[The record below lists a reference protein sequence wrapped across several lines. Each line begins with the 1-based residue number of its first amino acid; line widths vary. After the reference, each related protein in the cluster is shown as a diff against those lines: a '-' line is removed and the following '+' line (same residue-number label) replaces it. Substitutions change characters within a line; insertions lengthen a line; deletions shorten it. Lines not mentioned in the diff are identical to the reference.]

1 MSEIPRF
8 GQRSTSPRQEM
19 CPKHP
24 GRPAVAFCKRCNR
37 PTCQDCT
44 IPTEVGSV
52 CVDCAGPGA
61 KQRLRRVSLAGTQFA
76 GAPVTLALVIINVV
90 MFVVQEVWSGA
101 FQVLAMS
108 PLAAY
113 MEPWRLLTTTFL
125 HSGMWHILFNML
137 MLYILGSAV
146 ERAVGHWK
154 FASIYL
160 FSALVGSMAIIAWVF
175 VSPETITQA
184 TIGASGAIYGLF
196 GAVFIAHRRSGMS
209 TSGILVLL
217 GINLAYAL
225 IVPGIS
231 WQAHIG
237 GFLGG
242 LLATAVYMWVVD
254 LTWGPK
260 RSQRTLWEVVA
271 TIGLFGAFAIGTWG
285 MYAVLI
291 PSLLG

>member
-1 MSEIPRF
+1 M
-8 GQRSTSPRQEM
+8 
-19 CPKHP
+19 
-24 GRPAVAFCKRCNR
+24 
-37 PTCQDCT
+37 
-44 IPTEVGSV
+44 

-113 MEPWRLLTTTFL
+113 MEPWRLLTPSFL
-125 HSGMWHILFNML
+125 HSGLWHILFIL
-137 MLYILGSAV
+137 VMLYILGSAV

-254 LTWGPK
+254 LTRGPK

>member
-1 MSEIPRF
+1 M
-8 GQRSTSPRQEM
+8 
-19 CPKHP
+19 
-24 GRPAVAFCKRCNR
+24 
-37 PTCQDCT
+37 
-44 IPTEVGSV
+44 
-52 CVDCAGPGA
+52 
-61 KQRLRRVSLAGTQFA
+61 
-76 GAPVTLALVIINVV
+76 
-90 MFVVQEVWSGA
+90 
-101 FQVLAMS
+101 
-108 PLAAY
+108 
-113 MEPWRLLTTTFL
+113 
-125 HSGMWHILFNML
+125 
-137 MLYILGSAV
+137 
-146 ERAVGHWK
+146 GHWK

-254 LTWGPK
+254 LTRGPK

-285 MYAVLI
+285 LYAVLI